1 MILGHPL
8 VHLVS
13 QPFGER
19 KGDAR
24 LWHNKLSVWKAH
36 DTPALGK
43 LEIRAHGRFTCR
55 KGNPRVAHIAENIGE
70 RGKAAEHSL
79 FAI

>member
-13 QPFGER
+13 QPFGKQ

-24 LWHNKLSVWKAH
+24 LWHNKLSVWKAR
-36 DTPALGK
+36 TPALGK
-43 LEIRAHGRFTCR
+43 LEIRAPGRFTCR